1 MTNYNEAAQTW
12 LAAFLSEAGAVAG
25 TVHLHENGGLR
36 LAAAKNIPEKVQDIV
51 AWVPSGKGMAG
62 LALERGEPVQ
72 TCNLQEDRSG
82 AVKPGA
88 KAVAAGAG
96 VARPLRNEPGSILAV
111 VGAAFADDR
120 EIGGGE
126 RERLQRPAASLV
138 TLPGEISMHA
148 GAVPVPR
155 R

>member
-1 MTNYNEAAQTW
+1 MTHHNEAAQSW
-12 LAAFLSEAGAVAG
+12 LATFLSEAGAVAG

-36 LAAAKNIPEKVQDIV
+36 LAACQNIPEKVQEIV

-62 LALERGEPVQ
+62 LALERGVPVQ

-88 KAVAAGAG
+88 RAVDARAAVALP
-96 VARPLRNEPGSILAV
+96 VRNHHGLIVAV

-120 EIGGGE
+120 EIAGTE
-126 RERLQRPAASLV
+126 LERLQGASASLA
-138 TLPGEISMHA
+138 TLTEGIA
-148 GAVPVPR
+148 I
-155 R
+155 

>member
-1 MTNYNEAAQTW
+1 MTPYNEAAQSW
-12 LAAFLSEAGAVAG
+12 LATFLTEAGAVAG
-25 TVHLHENGGLR
+25 TVHVHENGGLR
-36 LAAAKNIPEKVQDIV
+36 LAASQNIPEKVQEIV

-88 KAVAAGAG
+88 KAVDARAA
-96 VARPLRNEPGSILAV
+96 VALPVRNQHGSIIAV

-120 EIGGGE
+120 EIAGE
-126 RERLQRPAASLV
+126 ELRRLQSASESLA
-138 TLPGEISMHA
+138 TLTEGISM
-148 GAVPVPR
+148 
-155 R
+155 

>member
-1 MTNYNEAAQTW
+1 MRREAAQSW
-12 LAAFLSEAGAVAG
+12 LAAFLSDAGAVAG

-36 LAAAKNIPEKVQDIV
+36 LAAAQNIPERVQEIV

-88 KAVAAGAG
+88 RAVDARAAVALP
-96 VARPLRNEPGSILAV
+96 VRNQHGSIVAV

-120 EIGGGE
+120 EIAGAE
-126 RERLQRPAASLV
+126 LERLQGASASLV
-138 TLPGEISMHA
+138 TLAAEI
-148 GAVPVPR
+148 PI
-155 R
+155 

>member
-1 MTNYNEAAQTW
+1 MNLLESKGAQSW

-25 TVHLHENGGLR
+25 TVHFCQDGGLR
-36 LAAAKNIPEKVQDIV
+36 LAAAQNIPEQVREIV

-88 KAVAAGAG
+88 KAVDARAAVAFPVRDNDGA
-96 VARPLRNEPGSILAV
+96 IIAV
-111 VGAAFADDR
+111 VGVAFADDR
-120 EIGGGE
+120 EIGGAE
-126 RERLQRPAASLV
+126 LERLQSASASLASL
-138 TLPGEISMHA
+138 TDRMSS
-148 GAVPVPR
+148 
-155 R
+155 

>member
-1 MTNYNEAAQTW
+1 MTHYDEAVQSW
-12 LAAFLSEAGAVAG
+12 LTAFLREAGAVAG

-36 LAAAKNIPEKVQDIV
+36 LAACQNIPEKVQEIV

-62 LALERGEPVQ
+62 LALERGEPIQ

-88 KAVAAGAG
+88 RAVDARAAVAIP
-96 VARPLRNEPGSILAV
+96 VRNQTGSIIAV

-120 EIGGGE
+120 EIAGTVL
-126 RERLQRPAASLV
+126 ERLKSASASL
-138 TLPGEISMHA
+138 
-148 GAVPVPR
+148 AVLTEGTST
-155 R
+155 